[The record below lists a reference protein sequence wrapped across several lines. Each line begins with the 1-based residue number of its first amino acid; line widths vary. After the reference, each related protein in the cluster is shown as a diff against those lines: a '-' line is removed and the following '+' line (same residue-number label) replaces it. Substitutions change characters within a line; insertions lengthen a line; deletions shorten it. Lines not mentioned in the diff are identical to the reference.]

1 MTTQSTPQPTEVL
14 GETCLDGGKCHHRCK
29 TRCFRRE
36 CCSPFSTYS
45 GPWAYEHPVT
55 EQPEQPASPAPLEK
69 GEFEIDGIPVR
80 RNEVGDWEYLCEGH
94 GFDPDT
100 WNACI
105 DIFGPFGGSGVERLL
120 NAYADLLAKQAPEV
134 KVEPV
139 QGADA

>member
-29 TRCFRRE
+29 IRCFRRE

-55 EQPEQPASPAPLEK
+55 EQPASPAPLEK